1 MLAPT
6 WRKSRRSQ
14 SDNNCVEVADV
25 PRILLVRDSKLGEQ
39 SPHLGFDPA
48 RWRTFVTAVKVD
60 GFTA

>member
-39 SPHLGFDPA
+39 SPLIWASTQLGG
-48 RWRTFVTAVKVD
+48 VLS
-60 GFTA
+60 